1 MFQGSLNGD
10 WIQRYW
16 PGRKISCVCPASSLT
31 EIDRQPV
38 LDYELDQWGKGTRD
52 LSETGTDR
60 KVSQGVR
67 SLQNSSKASVQWAGE
82 E

>member
-1 MFQGSLNGD
+1 
-10 WIQRYW
+10 
-16 PGRKISCVCPASSLT
+16 VCPASSLT

-52 LSETGTDR
+52 LGETGTDR